1 MIDEDVKDK
10 TSELV
15 QQSHTY
21 YSEAQNQARMPNQR
35 ELELLKLIRQEL
47 NIPDPHQVQLSV
59 ETRCQSVQTKPTS
72 RELQCLEYLAL
83 GKSAEEIAIILNISP
98 NTVNWHLKQ
107 LFKRWDVVKQTQ
119 VVAEGFRRGYLK

>member
-1 MIDEDVKDK
+1 MTDTE
-10 TSELV
+10 
-15 QQSHTY
+15 
-21 YSEAQNQARMPNQR
+21 R

-47 NIPDPHQVQLSV
+47 NIPEPHQVQLGV
-59 ETRCQSVQTKPTS
+59 ETRCKSVNTHPTP

-83 GKSAEEIAIILNISP
+83 GKSAEETAIILNISP
-98 NTVNWHLKQ
+98 NTVNWHLKR